1 MEGYADLYHQMII
14 QRRVTRPRMLQE
26 CVTRSVREEQTDNKQ
41 QGKHWIR
48 TQNIKQIMNQAAAAG
63 AEKVKPFSWS
73 VKNCS
78 SSGYMAESKNESVS
92 VSVLL
97 GEILLLH

>member
-1 MEGYADLYHQMII
+1 
-14 QRRVTRPRMLQE
+14 MLQE

-63 AEKVKPFSWS
+63 AEKVKPFSGS
-73 VKNCS
+73 VKNCSS